1 MTDIRDI
8 NIEIDEAPPQR
19 VRRWPSYLAALIV
32 FLILV
37 YLLRTVLLP
46 FVAGMGVAYFLD
58 PVCDKLEQW
67 GCSRT
72 LATALVTI
80 VFVLIIVLA
89 FLLIV
94 PLLVDQLSNFIAS
107 LPDLVE
113 RAHQRLLPLY
123 ENLRLRFDLPAIDD
137 LGGMLRARLGSAF
150 GFVTQTLQ
158 GVVSGGA
165 ALANLLSLIFITPVV
180 TFYLLRD
187 WDLVIARMDHLL
199 PRDHA
204 EAIRSQARAIDTT
217 LAGFIRGQA
226 TVCLVLG
233 VYYASG
239 LMIVG
244 LPFGLVIGMMAGILT
259 FIPYVGA
266 MSGFVIAMAI
276 ALATFESWHST
287 AIVAGIFFVGQML
300 EGNFLTPK
308 LVGDRVGLHPVWI
321 IFALLSGGA
330 LFGFVGLL
338 LAVPVAA
345 AIGVLVRFGIGRY
358 LSSPLYQGHHEIVVP
373 VAAGPADETPHLVDP
388 ATGDG
393 STDQSGPV
401 GQR

>member
-1 MTDIRDI
+1 MSDIRDI
-8 NIEIDEAPPQR
+8 HIEVEEAPSPR
-19 VRRWPSYLAALIV
+19 LRRWPSYLAALIV

-58 PVCDKLEQW
+58 PLCDKLERL
-67 GCSRT
+67 GCSRL

-80 VFVLIIVLA
+80 AFALIVILA

-94 PLLVDQLSNFIAS
+94 PLLIDQLTAFITS
-107 LPDLVE
+107 LPELVE
-113 RAHQRLLPLY
+113 RVHQRLLPAY
-123 ENLRLRFDLPAIDD
+123 ESLRQRFDLPAVDD
-137 LGGMLRARLGSAF
+137 LGVLLKSRLGVVF

-187 WDLVIARMDHLL
+187 WDLITARIDRLL

-204 EAIRSQARAIDTT
+204 QTIRAQMQIIDTT
-217 LAGFIRGQA
+217 LAGFVRGQA
-226 TVCLVLG
+226 SVCLVLG
-233 VYYASG
+233 VYYATG
-239 LMIVG
+239 LMFVG
-244 LPFGLVIGMMAGILT
+244 LPFGLVIGMMAGLLT
-259 FIPYVGA
+259 FIPYVG
-266 MSGFVIAMAI
+266 SLTGFVAAMAI
-276 ALATFESWHST
+276 ALATFEGWQSP
-287 AIVAGIFFVGQML
+287 AIVAGIFFIGQVL
-300 EGNFLTPK
+300 EGNILTPK

-321 IFALLSGGA
+321 IFALLAGGA

-345 AIGVLVRFGIGRY
+345 TLGVLVRFGIGRY
-358 LSSPLYQGHHEIVVP
+358 LLSPLYLGHHSKEIQPVVAEP
-373 VAAGPADETPHLVDP
+373 SDP
-388 ATGDG
+388 L
-393 STDQSGPV
+393 
-401 GQR
+401 

>member
-8 NIEIDEAPPQR
+8 SIEFDEPPPPR
-19 VRRWPSYLAALIV
+19 LRRWPSYLAALIV

-58 PVCDKLEQW
+58 PVCDRLEEW
-67 GCSRT
+67 GCSRA
-72 LATALVTI
+72 LATTLVTI
-80 VFVLIIVLA
+80 AFALIVILA

-94 PLLVDQLSNFIAS
+94 PLLIDQLTSFITS
-107 LPDLVE
+107 LPDLVS

-123 ENLRLRFDLPAIDD
+123 ENFRVRFDLPAMDD
-137 LGGMLRARLGSAF
+137 LGSLLKNRLGTVFS
-150 GFVTQTLQ
+150 FVTQTVQ

-165 ALANLLSLIFITPVV
+165 AFANLLSLIFITPVV

-187 WDLVIARMDHLL
+187 WDLIIARIDHLL

-204 EAIRSQARAIDTT
+204 ATIRSQMAAIDTT
-217 LAGFIRGQA
+217 LAGFVRGQA
-226 TVCLVLG
+226 SVCLVLG
-233 VYYASG
+233 IYYASA
-239 LMIVG
+239 LMLVG
-244 LPFGLVIGMMAGILT
+244 LPFGLVIGMTAGILT
-259 FIPYVGA
+259 FIPYVGSL
-266 MSGFVIAMAI
+266 SGFVTAMAI
-276 ALATFESWHST
+276 ALASFDGWHSP
-287 AIVAGIFFVGQML
+287 AIVAGIFFVGQVL

-345 AIGVLVRFGIGRY
+345 SIGVLVRFGIGRY
-358 LSSPLYQGHHEIVVP
+358 LVSPLYHGHHDLPPEMAEQP
-373 VAAGPADETPHLVDP
+373 
-388 ATGDG
+388 GD
-393 STDQSGPV
+393 SEKK
-401 GQR
+401 

>member
-1 MTDIRDI
+1 
-8 NIEIDEAPPQR
+8 
-19 VRRWPSYLAALIV
+19 
-32 FLILV
+32 
-37 YLLRTVLLP
+37 
-46 FVAGMGVAYFLD
+46 MGVAYFLD
-58 PVCDKLEQW
+58 PVCDRLEKW

-80 VFVLIIVLA
+80 AFALMIVLA
-89 FLLIV
+89 LLLIV
-94 PLLVDQLSNFIAS
+94 PLLLDQLTSFINS
-107 LPDLVE
+107 LPALVE

-137 LGGMLRARLGSAF
+137 LGAMLRSRLGSAF
-150 GFVTQTLQ
+150 VFVTQTVQ

-187 WDLVIARMDHLL
+187 WDLVIARMDNLL
-199 PRDHA
+199 PRDYA
-204 EAIRSQARAIDTT
+204 ETIRVQARAIDTT

-233 VYYASG
+233 VFYAIA
-239 LMIVG
+239 LMAVG
-244 LPFGLVIGMMAGILT
+244 LPFGLVIGMMAGLLT
-259 FIPYVGA
+259 FIPYVGCLT
-266 MSGFVIAMAI
+266 GFVVSMAI
-276 ALATFESWHST
+276 ALASFEGWHGPAT
-287 AIVAGIFFVGQML
+287 VAGIFIVGQVM

-321 IFALLSGGA
+321 IFALLAGGA

-345 AIGVLVRFGIGRY
+345 SIGVLVRFGIGRY
-358 LSSPLYQGHHEIVVP
+358 LMSPLYQGHHLAEPDMAPLI
-373 VAAGPADETPHLVDP
+373 ADPRSADP
-388 ATGDG
+388 
-393 STDQSGPV
+393 S
-401 GQR
+401 

>member
-8 NIEIDEAPPQR
+8 NIEFEEPTPPR
-19 VRRWPSYLAALIV
+19 MRRWPSYLAALIV

-58 PVCDKLEQW
+58 PVCDKLERW

-80 VFVLIIVLA
+80 AFALIVILA

-94 PLLVDQLSNFIAS
+94 PMLIDQLTAFITS
-107 LPDLVE
+107 LPDLVQK
-113 RAHQRLLPLY
+113 AHQRLLPAY
-123 ENLRLRFDLPAIDD
+123 ETLRVRFDLPAVDD
-137 LGGMLRARLGSAF
+137 LGVLLKNRLGTVF
-150 GFVTQTLQ
+150 GFLTQTLQ

-165 ALANLLSLIFITPVV
+165 ALANLLSLFFITPVV

-187 WDLVIARMDHLL
+187 WDLIIARIDHLL

-204 EAIRSQARAIDTT
+204 DTIREQMGAIDTT

-233 VYYASG
+233 VFYATG
-239 LMIVG
+239 LMLVG
-244 LPFGLVIGMMAGILT
+244 LPFGMVIGMMAGILT
-259 FIPYVGA
+259 FIPYVGSL
-266 MSGFVIAMAI
+266 SGFVTAMAI
-276 ALATFESWHST
+276 ALATFDGWHGP
-287 AIVAGIFFVGQML
+287 AIVAGIFFVGQVL

-321 IFALLSGGA
+321 IFALLAGGA

-345 AIGVLVRFGIGRY
+345 SIGVLVRFGIGRY
-358 LSSPLYQGHHEIVVP
+358 LVSPLYHGHHPE
-373 VAAGPADETPHLVDP
+373 DD
-388 ATGDG
+388 GDILPEHP
-393 STDQSGPV
+393 D
-401 GQR
+401 RR

>member
-1 MTDIRDI
+1 MTESRDI
-8 NIEIDEAPPQR
+8 NIEFEEPPSPR
-19 VRRWPSYLAALIV
+19 LRRWPSYLVALIV
-32 FLILV
+32 FLTLV

-58 PVCDKLEQW
+58 PVCDKLEEW
-67 GCSRT
+67 GCSRI
-72 LATALVTI
+72 LATALVTVAFALI
-80 VFVLIIVLA
+80 VVLA

-94 PLLVDQLSNFIAS
+94 PLLIDQLTAFIAS

-113 RAHQRLLPLY
+113 KAHQRLLPAY

-137 LGGMLRARLGSAF
+137 LGSMLKSRLGTVFTFA
-150 GFVTQTLQ
+150 TQTLQ

-187 WDLVIARMDHLL
+187 WDLIIGRIDHLL

-204 EAIRSQARAIDTT
+204 DVIRQQMRAIDTT
-217 LAGFIRGQA
+217 LAGFVRGQA
-226 TVCLVLG
+226 SVCLVLG
-233 VYYASG
+233 VLYATG
-239 LMIVG
+239 LMLVG

-259 FIPYVGA
+259 FIPYVGSL
-266 MSGFVIAMAI
+266 SGFVTAMTI
-276 ALATFESWHST
+276 ALVTFEDWHGS
-287 AIVAGIFFVGQML
+287 AIVAGIFFVGQIL

-321 IFALLSGGA
+321 IFALLAGGA

-345 AIGVLVRFGIGRY
+345 SIGVLVRFGIGRY
-358 LSSPLYQGHHEIVVP
+358 LASALYHGHHPEIVEIVP
-373 VAAGPADETPHLVDP
+373 EH
-388 ATGDG
+388 
-393 STDQSGPV
+393 SGKP
-401 GQR
+401 GQQ

>member
-8 NIEIDEAPPQR
+8 NIEFEEPPPPR
-19 VRRWPSYLAALIV
+19 MRRWPSYLAAFIV

-58 PVCDKLEQW
+58 PVCDKLERW

-72 LATALVTI
+72 LATALVTVAFALI
-80 VFVLIIVLA
+80 VILA

-94 PLLVDQLSNFIAS
+94 PMLIDQLTAFVTS

-113 RAHQRLLPLY
+113 KAHQRLLPAY
-123 ENLRLRFDLPAIDD
+123 ETLRVRFDLPAVDD
-137 LGGMLRARLGSAF
+137 LGVLLKNRLGTVF
-150 GFVTQTLQ
+150 GFLTQTLQ

-165 ALANLLSLIFITPVV
+165 ALANLLSLFFITPVV

-187 WDLVIARMDHLL
+187 WDLIIARIDHLL

-204 EAIRSQARAIDTT
+204 DTIRTQMGAIDTT

-233 VYYASG
+233 VFYATG
-239 LMIVG
+239 LMLVG
-244 LPFGLVIGMMAGILT
+244 LPFGMVIGMMAGILT

-266 MSGFVIAMAI
+266 MSGFVTAMAI
-276 ALATFESWHST
+276 ALATFDGWHGP
-287 AIVAGIFFVGQML
+287 AIVGGIFFVGQVL

-338 LAVPVAA
+338 LAVPIAA
-345 AIGVLVRFGIGRY
+345 SIGVLVRFGIGRY
-358 LSSPLYQGHHEIVVP
+358 LVSPLYHGHHDIPEPGIVDT
-373 VAAGPADETPHLVDP
+373 GTIDP
-388 ATGDG
+388 DG
-393 STDQSGPV
+393 AEP
-401 GQR
+401 R

>member
-8 NIEIDEAPPQR
+8 NIEFEEPAPPR
-19 VRRWPSYLAALIV
+19 MRRWPSYLAALIV
-32 FLILV
+32 FLVLV

-58 PVCDKLEQW
+58 PVCDRLEKW
-67 GCSRT
+67 GCSRV
-72 LATALVTI
+72 LATTLVTI
-80 VFVLIIVLA
+80 VFALVVILA

-94 PLLVDQLSNFIAS
+94 PLLIDQLTAFISS

-113 RAHQRLLPLY
+113 KAHQRLLPLY
-123 ENLRLRFDLPAIDD
+123 ENFRLRFDLPAVDD
-137 LGGMLRARLGSAF
+137 LGAMLKSRLGTVF
-150 GFVTQTLQ
+150 GVVTQTVQ

-187 WDLVIARMDHLL
+187 WDLIIARVDHLL

-204 EAIRSQARAIDTT
+204 EIIRAQMRAIDTT
-217 LAGFIRGQA
+217 LAGFVRGQA
-226 TVCLVLG
+226 TVCLILG
-233 VYYASG
+233 LYYATG
-239 LMIVG
+239 LMLVD

-266 MSGFVIAMAI
+266 MSGFVTAMAI
-276 ALATFESWHST
+276 ALATFDGWHGP
-287 AIVAGIFFVGQML
+287 AIVGGIFFVGQVL

-345 AIGVLVRFGIGRY
+345 SIGVLVRFGTQRY
-358 LSSPLYQGHHEIVVP
+358 LMSPLYHGHDP
-373 VAAGPADETPHLVDP
+373 QDADGIMPEFPDRP
-388 ATGDG
+388 
-393 STDQSGPV
+393 
-401 GQR
+401 